1 VALPKNLEHGFMH
14 ELHRY
19 TNKQK
24 HTHTQTKA
32 HTHTHTHT
40 HPHKSYG
47 DFFPK
52 FEITFLFP
60 NRKKGKRFGKFL
72 IVVSSFWKKNE
83 KEKRVFNTHSS
94 Y

>member
-19 TNKQK
+19 TNKQ
-24 HTHTQTKA
+24 TSRQTK
-32 HTHTHTHT
+32 THTHT

-52 FEITFLFP
+52 FGNHFSFSKW
-60 NRKKGKRFGKFL
+60 KKGKRFGKFL
-72 IVVSSFWKKNE
+72 KVVSSFWKRKE
-83 KEKRVFNTHSS
+83 KEKECSIPIVVIS
-94 Y
+94 